1 MDSPREARPIHP
13 NRTDTPYGGCR
24 SFGPLGF
31 MKSKSQAWQEYCEQ
45 FTLQRAQFIQSLTQ
59 EDKIDL
65 ANEWSQAI
73 LKTDSE
79 SKHWTQTD
87 SNAQKC
93 LSDPNTGLEII
104 KLIWDRVKNQCD
116 LSFLGVLV
124 EDYLSMHGGD
134 VIKHIEKLALEEQ
147 QFKQVLHF
155 VYRNTMPGSVYE
167 KVRHAAASKDDD
179 KNA

>member
-1 MDSPREARPIHP
+1 
-13 NRTDTPYGGCR
+13 
-24 SFGPLGF
+24 

-45 FTLQRAQFIQSLTQ
+45 SRLQRAQYIQGLTQ

-73 LKTDSE
+73 LRIDSE
-79 SKHWTQTD
+79 SKNWTQID
-87 SNAQKC
+87 SNVQKC

-104 KLIWDRVKNQCD
+104 KLILDQVKNQHG
-116 LSFLGVLV
+116 LSFLGMLV
-124 EDYLSMHGGD
+124 EDYLSMHGED

-147 QFKQVLHF
+147 KLKQVLHF

-167 KVRHAAASKDDD
+167 KARHAAASKDDE